1 MCFDQEKTQ
10 APKPLFDRAA
20 VRDVRGAKD
29 SFADRIEQCG
39 GQIGRAISPAEILS
53 ELFSY
58 HPPTEVTL
66 PKFAAI
72 NQAAKNF
79 AEVVL
84 QNCPSSVDR
93 SRVIEMIRDA
103 RMVANASVALNGL
116 SL

>member
-1 MCFDQEKTQ
+1 MHIDEVDVEKSQ
-10 APKPLFDRAA
+10 APAEGFDRMA
-20 VRDVRGAKD
+20 R
-29 SFADRIEQCG
+29 EQERQARSARNMETAQCSR
-39 GQIGRAISPAEILS
+39 QMSEVEILR

-58 HPPTEVTL
+58 HPPTGYTL

-84 QNCPSSVDR
+84 QNCPPSADR
-93 SRVIEMIRDA
+93 SDAIRKIREA
-103 RMVANASVALNGL
+103 RMVANAAVALNGL